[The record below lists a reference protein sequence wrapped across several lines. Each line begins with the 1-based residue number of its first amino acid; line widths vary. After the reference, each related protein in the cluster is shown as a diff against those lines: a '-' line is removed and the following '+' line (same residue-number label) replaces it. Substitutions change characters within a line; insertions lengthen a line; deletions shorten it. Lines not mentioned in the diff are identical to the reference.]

1 MTNGKQSIVILAPYL
16 STKKEKQCVRVEFP
30 EKQTLRWKLAHRIK
44 ALLRATPMSRRERK
58 QETIVELDGSANQD
72 FIPSHMELW
81 NSSGYSEM
89 SQIRMK
95 ALSLYIPY

>member
-1 MTNGKQSIVILAPYL
+1 ML
-16 STKKEKQCVRVEFP
+16 
-30 EKQTLRWKLAHRIK
+30 
-44 ALLRATPMSRRERK
+44 RRERK

-72 FIPSHMELW
+72 FSPSHMELW
-81 NSSGYSEM
+81 NSSGDSEM